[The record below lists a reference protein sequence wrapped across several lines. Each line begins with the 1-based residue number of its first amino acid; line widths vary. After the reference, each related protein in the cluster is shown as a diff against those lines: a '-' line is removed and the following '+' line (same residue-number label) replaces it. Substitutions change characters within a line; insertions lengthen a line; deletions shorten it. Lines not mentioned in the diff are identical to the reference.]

1 MQLFKSWM
9 GKSKD
14 NEWTDTWDDTWS
26 FEEEPTTA
34 SELADDCECDC
45 DCTNCED
52 NISPKELAA
61 LALIQTGMVSDLEDP
76 RIDGFW
82 TLFCK
87 SMDDCGYIM
96 PEEID
101 EYCW

>member
-1 MQLFKSWM
+1 MQLFKNWM

-14 NEWTDTWDDTWS
+14 NERTDTWDDIWS
-26 FEEEPTTA
+26 FEEALTMA
-34 SELADDCECDC
+34 SELADDRA
-45 DCTNCED
+45 NCEN
-52 NISPKELAA
+52 NISPRELAA
-61 LALIQTGMVSDLEDP
+61 LALIQTGVVSDLEDP

-87 SMDDCGYIM
+87 SMDDCGHIM
-96 PEEID
+96 LEKID